1 MLIKIMVIIFLVA
14 IIVCLGFGLFY
25 LYKAKSNK
33 LLASLKFRVL
43 FSVIVMTIITVVWL
57 LGIIT
62 PQAPWL
68 FR

>member
-1 MLIKIMVIIFLVA
+1 MLIKVMIVIFLA
-14 IIVCLGFGLFY
+14 TIIVCLGFGLFY

-43 FSVIVMTIITVVWL
+43 FSVITIILITIVWL
-57 LGIIT
+57 SGIIT

>member
-1 MLIKIMVIIFLVA
+1 MLIKVMVIIFLVA
-14 IIVCLGFGLFY
+14 IIICLGFGLFY
-25 LYKAKSNK
+25 LYKSQSNK

-43 FSVIVMTIITVVWL
+43 FSIIVMIIITLVWM